1 MELSIDSD
9 KLRFVLAGAPEP
21 LVRFDTLAVVRNAQ
35 GHAVYE
41 ADLVFLA
48 DGSSRIFPVGTTTE
62 PKGLVTGQA
71 VRPVEL
77 VVSTWEMDEGFVLW
91 ADAIESAVSMSP
103 VGSS

>member
-1 MELSIDSD
+1 
-9 KLRFVLAGAPEP
+9 LRFVLAGEPEP

-48 DGSSRIFPVGTTTE
+48 DGGSRIFPVRTTTE

-71 VRPVEL
+71 VRPAEL
-77 VVSTWEMDEGFVLW
+77 VVSTWEMDEGFILW
-91 ADAIESAVSMSP
+91 ADAIEPAVSLSQE
-103 VGSS
+103 VSA